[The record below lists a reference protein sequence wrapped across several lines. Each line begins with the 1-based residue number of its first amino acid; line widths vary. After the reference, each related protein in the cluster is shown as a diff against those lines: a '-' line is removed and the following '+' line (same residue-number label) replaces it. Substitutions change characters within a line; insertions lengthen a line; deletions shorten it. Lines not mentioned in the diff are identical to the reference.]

1 MQSIAN
7 SSPIA
12 VKTMTSD
19 RELAMC
25 TDSALTKLT
34 SIILLFSEH
43 FGDLVTNFT
52 VWDLDIILGATIFR
66 HQREETI
73 IGDIELERD

>member
-1 MQSIAN
+1 MYA
-7 SSPIA
+7 
-12 VKTMTSD
+12 
-19 RELAMC
+19 
-25 TDSALTKLT
+25 DSALTKLT
-34 SIILLFSEH
+34 GILLLFSEH

-73 IGDIELERD
+73 ISDIKLEGD